1 MSTTDTFNSFP
12 QTNTQSNQ
20 DYDVDIITLYKHYVT
35 GGNTPNDNQPGQN
48 IGIDDVR
55 AQISVSVTGTKTA
68 DLIKSLNINPTTN
81 TPAPTPNTTTPVLLA
96 QESRCHAFYRILGLP
111 VVNSSGSQF
120 YNPGFDIVKFKGLDR
135 TITLPTKITI
145 ATNVGTKFEAISS
158 ARETWTSNTA
168 QTFSTPTS
176 VESGVLA
183 LTSGSYGSGGAINKR
198 VFNVLKNVTGPF
210 DYLSAHQTFAIT
222 TQDCMVGDQAQ
233 SLEEFQDAA
242 ANTINAFADG
252 TAKTPSSIFFQHQ
265 HIIAPFMVDP
275 RIDFSIWG
283 NESTTFQG
291 SSRRIAVPFVPDA
304 TYLQVS
310 STATAQRPIIE
321 SIIRARVYQANQIV
335 EAGTSIA
342 TAQALIMS
350 DPAIGNIPFIGS
362 TPISN
367 IFSGS
372 VFNLSQ
378 QNSFADT
385 LSSIQTMIDKLVAAL
400 HVVQK
405 AQGIYYWLPSPNT
418 SGPEGG
424 CKIRPVPLNP
434 NFFNT
439 LVTVA
444 DYDIIQNQIQALF
457 SQPLA
462 ATSSSNGVP
471 DLGNSAFTTPIMS
484 FNKNT
489 TNAQGSISSNTMSVL
504 GTQRNKKLADA
515 GNALQIIEMIMGEFS
530 GFGLC
535 DIIAIVGAL
544 YTMSIPDL
552 VGFLDDDAY
561 QRAQDTLG
569 NGFST
574 RSSVTTSMASLIA
587 GVGGFYQ
594 IMDQVFIDRIGNNS
608 LTTS

>member
-1 MSTTDTFNSFP
+1 MSTTDTFNSFS

-20 DYDVDIITLYKHYVT
+20 DYDVDILTLYKHYVT

-48 IGIDDVR
+48 IGIDDIR
-55 AQISVSVTGTKTA
+55 AQISVSVTGTKTS

-111 VVNSSGSQF
+111 VVNSDGSQF
-120 YNPGFDIVKFKGLDR
+120 YNPGFDIVKYKGLDR
-135 TITLPTKITI
+135 TITLPIKITI
-145 ATNVGTKFEAISS
+145 ATSVGTKFEAISG
-158 ARETWTSNTA
+158 ARETWAANTA
-168 QTFSTPTS
+168 QIFSSPTS
-176 VESGVLA
+176 VEAGVLA
-183 LTSGSYGSGGAINKR
+183 LTSGTYGSGGAINKR
-198 VFNVLKNVTGPF
+198 VFNVLKNVTDPF

-222 TQDCMVGDQAQ
+222 TQTCTVGHQAQ
-233 SLEEFQDAA
+233 LLSVFQDAA
-242 ANTINAFADG
+242 ANTILAFADG
-252 TAKTPSSIFFQHQ
+252 TAKTPASFFFQHQ
-265 HIIAPFMVDP
+265 HIIAPFTVDP

-291 SSRRIAVPFVPDA
+291 SSRRVAVPFVPDA

-321 SIIRARVYQANQIV
+321 SIIRARVYQANQIM
-335 EAGTSIA
+335 EAGTTIA

-367 IFSGS
+367 VFSGS

-400 HVVQK
+400 HVVQN
-405 AQGIYYWLPSPNT
+405 AQGVYYWLPSPNT
-418 SGPEGG
+418 TGPEGG
-424 CKIRPVPLNP
+424 CNPRPVPLNP
-434 NFFNT
+434 NFSAD
-439 LVTVA
+439 LVTDE
-444 DYDIIQNQIQALF
+444 DYNIIQNQIQALF
-457 SQPLA
+457 SQPLS
-462 ATSSSNGVP
+462 ATSASGAVP

-489 TNAQGSISSNTMSVL
+489 TDAQGSLSSNTMNML
-504 GTQRNKKLADA
+504 NTKRTKKLSDA
-515 GNALQIIEMIMGEFS
+515 ANALQIIEMIMGEFS

-544 YTMSIPDL
+544 YTMSLEDL

-569 NGFST
+569 SGFSS
-574 RSSVTTSMASLIA
+574 RSPITTSLTSLIA